1 MSATPFDPPRPPEAA
16 LAMPAQDFGA
26 PGASGYAVAGT
37 KGSSIWRK
45 GFVGGAAS
53 TLTAWGAMDMYR
65 VLDVGGMTALEWAL
79 LIVFTLN
86 IVWICF
92 AFVSATIGFLTRL
105 VQILIDREWRGDAPL
120 KSRNVVA
127 FPIYNEDIR
136 RIAAT
141 IETIAAALH
150 ERAPGHFECF
160 ILSDTTNPDIALLE
174 EEAFLRI
181 RQRLPEGA
189 RVFYRRRTINR
200 ARKSGNV
207 EDFISRWGGRYDHM
221 IVYDAD
227 SYMEAET
234 LIEMA
239 RRMEADPGAG
249 LIQTVPKLI
258 GATTVFGRAQQ
269 FAANL
274 YGPLLGTGVAWWA
287 QKEGNFWGHNA
298 IIRLKAFAA
307 AAGLPALPG
316 KAPFGGN
323 ILSHDFVEAALLRKA
338 GWTVN
343 IAADLKGSYEECPP
357 TIIDL
362 TIRDR
367 RWCQGNLQ
375 HAAVLMRGRDIPW
388 TNRLHLMIGVMSY
401 LASPLWLLL
410 IMVGMA
416 LSLQG
421 KFLQPEYFGGQ
432 ITLFPNWPVI
442 DYVRALTLF
451 VATMGIL
458 FAPKIYGMILGLV
471 NPLWRRSV
479 GPVKIVLGVLTE
491 MIISILVAP
500 ILMAAQTSAVFSI
513 LSGRDTG
520 WAPQRREGDD
530 YSVGD
535 VMRRHGLTMAFGV
548 ILIVSA
554 FIISPVFA
562 AWLAPAAIGMIFAG
576 PISLWTGAAGPGR
589 RFRKIGL
596 LSVPEE
602 KSLPPAYAAA
612 QEARAAYGDLTAL
625 RFDQIIDNPPA
636 LARRQPLVDMHWH
649 LADGQVHEALALA
662 RARLD
667 FIADTGKAVGFL
679 SQGERMA
686 LLNDP
691 GSLQMLADRLSAARK
706 LPATGT

>member
-1 MSATPFDPPRPPEAA
+1 MTAMLFDPPRPPEAP

-26 PGASGYAVAGT
+26 PGARGYAMSGT
-37 KGSSIWRK
+37 KESSIWRK
-45 GFVGGAAS
+45 AFVGVAAA
-53 TLTAWGAMDMYR
+53 TLTGWGAMDMYR
-65 VLDVGGMTALEWAL
+65 VLSVGGMTALEWAL
-79 LIVFTLN
+79 LIVFTMN

-92 AFVSATIGFLTRL
+92 AFVSGTIGFVKRL
-105 VQILIDREWRGDAPL
+105 LHILLDREWRGEGEL
-120 KSRNVVA
+120 TSRNVIA

-141 IETIAAALH
+141 IEATATTLH
-150 ERAPGHFECF
+150 ERAPGHFDCF

-174 EEAFLRI
+174 EEAFLRL

-189 RVFYRRRTINR
+189 KVFYRRRTINH

-227 SYMEAET
+227 SYMEVDT
-234 LIEMA
+234 LIELA
-239 RRMEADPGAG
+239 RRMEADPGTG

-274 YGPLLGTGVAWWA
+274 YGPLLGTGVAWWS
-287 QKEGNFWGHNA
+287 QNEGNFWGHNA
-298 IIRLKAFAA
+298 IIRLKAFAS

-316 KAPFGGN
+316 KPPFGGN

-338 GWTVN
+338 GWTVK

-375 HAAVLMRGRDIPW
+375 HAAVLLRGRDISW

-401 LASPLWLLL
+401 LASPVWLLL

-432 ITLFPNWPVI
+432 LTLFPNWPVI
-442 DYVRALTLF
+442 DYVKALTLF

-471 NPLWRRSV
+471 NPAWRRSI
-479 GPVKIVLGVLTE
+479 GPAKIVFGVLTE
-491 MIISILVAP
+491 MVVSVLVAP

-530 YSVGD
+530 YSFGD
-535 VMRRHGLTMAFGV
+535 VMRRHGLTMAFGIV
-548 ILIVSA
+548 LIVSA

-576 PISLWTGAAGPGR
+576 PISLWTGAAGPGQ
-589 RFRKIGL
+589 RFRRIGL
-596 LSVPEE
+596 LSIPEE
-602 KSLPPAYAAA
+602 KSPPPAYAAA
-612 QEARAAYGDLTAL
+612 QETRQAYADLTAL
-625 RFDQIIDNPPA
+625 SFDELIDNPSA
-636 LARRQPLVDMHWH
+636 LSRRQALVDRHWH
-649 LADGQVHEALALA
+649 LAEGQVHEALAMA

-667 FIADTGKAVGFL
+667 FIPDTDKAVGFL
-679 SQGERMA
+679 SRAERMA

-691 GSLQMLADRLSAARK
+691 GSLQMLAERRAEARK
-706 LPATGT
+706 MPATGT